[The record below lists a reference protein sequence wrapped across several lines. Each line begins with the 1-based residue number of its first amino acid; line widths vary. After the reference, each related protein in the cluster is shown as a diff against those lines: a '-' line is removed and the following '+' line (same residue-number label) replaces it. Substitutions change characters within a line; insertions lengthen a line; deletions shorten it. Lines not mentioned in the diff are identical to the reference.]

1 MEYVIGSV
9 LALAVA
15 GLAAAVGFDRD
26 RSFASTILI
35 GVASYYVLFALIGAS
50 SRAVVVE
57 SVVASG
63 FLLVGILGFK
73 TTPWVIAAAMVGHGV
88 FDVMH
93 DLFIQNPGV
102 PSWWPGF
109 CLAFD
114 AVLGLWLAA
123 MALRRSHLSLTGTA
137 AGHQDT
143 RDARS

>member
-1 MEYVIGSV
+1 M
-9 LALAVA
+9 
-15 GLAAAVGFDRD
+15 
-26 RSFASTILI
+26 
-35 GVASYYVLFALIGAS
+35 
-50 SRAVVVE
+50 
-57 SVVASG
+57 VASG